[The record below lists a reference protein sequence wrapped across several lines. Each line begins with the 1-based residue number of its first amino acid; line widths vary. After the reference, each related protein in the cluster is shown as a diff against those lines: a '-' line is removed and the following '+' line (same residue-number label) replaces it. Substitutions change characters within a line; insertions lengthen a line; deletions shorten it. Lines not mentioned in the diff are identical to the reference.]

1 MDVGQQLSRLNI
13 RDYEDITSDFFA
25 ITSAIEYGSIVKSKQ
40 FKLLEGTH
48 ALEVL
53 NPKLDTALLEL
64 GILHPVVETLDQ
76 AAWVMVRLLGSV
88 CAWLE
93 NNSLS
98 VSVLSCYFVEQ
109 LIQRKP
115 VTGELVER
123 CVAPFVKGV
132 ISFVSSVLK
141 LGVAGVIY
149 EEEDLNTQTMDLD
162 FSVCDGEQT
171 VLELRNAVTWVRSQP
186 ESRPQQLCVDLLS
199 LVEHSLHICE
209 ITQVSVELYETSPQS
224 VSSVSFADSALE
236 TLARLA
242 EPETVAFAA
251 ALPEVA
257 CFSANVQKTLN
268 NRSPPKP
275 LAHSDFASSLENF
288 TKLFTDFQFMLNVL
302 AVRDSVELYEFL
314 NLFMTRRQF
323 TTDPD
328 EILGNHVVVRA
339 LMQLFLIRDDRSILG
354 SRRWNISTLLMD
366 VFSKISFQ
374 NSRLQSSTDDE
385 LRNGLE
391 KMIIQIEPAFYNFLT
406 CISQNPLRQRQF
418 VNKELIIWDSIQVE
432 AENFELES
440 HAKLHDTFANSEL
453 PVMPVSSFVYYLKLT
468 KMAELL
474 FKSIEL
480 CLFKDCRELHLGY
493 WLLANQ
499 LDYLV
504 QHIKRLLDINQLRQ
518 TQLAAFS
525 KKIKKA
531 KGDKKAK
538 LREEYEIKK
547 QSLPQ
552 LQKMELYFNMLLT
565 KHQIHKSLAENRAT
579 VLRMLGKQG
588 FMDLPKLCKA
598 SEETLYNL
606 QFKSFQSI
614 GVPQLPSFKEY
625 KEMMKQEKWLAS
637 QLSPEANA
645 SYQKGVLKQK
655 SDEINANIRRLEALV
670 AEMQFPQF
678 ISERLIQDTKLLKKA
693 NVACLLTFSQALKV
707 ADLPKSHVAVV
718 FEKYDHHLYYPNIKV
733 AAK

>member
-1 MDVGQQLSRLNI
+1 MDVEQQLSRLNI
-13 RDYEDITSDFFA
+13 RNYEDITSDFFA

-53 NPKLDTALLEL
+53 NPKLDTALLKPE
-64 GILHPVVETLDQ
+64 ILHPVVETLDQ

-88 CAWLE
+88 CAWLD

-132 ISFVSSVLK
+132 ISFVSRVLK

-162 FSVCDGEQT
+162 FSVYDGEET
-171 VLELRNAVTWVRSQP
+171 VLELQKAVTWVRSQP
-186 ESRPQQLCVDLLS
+186 ESASQQLCVDLL
-199 LVEHSLHICE
+199 LLIEHSLHICE
-209 ITQVSVELYETSPQS
+209 ITEICVELYENRPQPL
-224 VSSVSFADSALE
+224 SFANDALE
-236 TLARLA
+236 ILARLA
-242 EPETVAFAA
+242 QPETVAFAGT
-251 ALPEVA
+251 LPPVA

-275 LAHSDFASSLENF
+275 LAHSSFPSSLENF

-302 AVRDSVELYEFL
+302 SVRDSVELYEFL
-314 NLFMTRRQF
+314 NIFMSRRQF

-366 VFSKISFQ
+366 VFSKISLQ
-374 NSRLQSSTDDE
+374 NSKLQSSTDEE
-385 LRNGLE
+385 LRGGLE
-391 KMIIQIEPAFYNFLT
+391 KLVTQIEPAFYNFLT
-406 CISQNPLRQRQF
+406 SISQNPSRQRQF

-440 HAKLHDTFANSEL
+440 HTKLQDTFANSEL

-504 QHIKRLLDINQLRQ
+504 QHLKRLVDINQLRQ
-518 TQLAAFS
+518 TQLTALS
-525 KKIKKA
+525 KRIKKA
-531 KGDKKAK
+531 KGDKKAR
-538 LREEYEIKK
+538 LREEYETKK

-552 LQKMELYFNMLLT
+552 LLKMQLYLNMQLT
-565 KHQIHKSLAENRAT
+565 KYQIHKSLAENRAA

-588 FMDLPKLCKA
+588 LMDLPKLCKA

-614 GVPQLPSFKEY
+614 GVPQLPSFRDY
-625 KEMMKQEKWLAS
+625 KEMMKQQKWLSS
-637 QLSPEANA
+637 QLSAEANA

-655 SDEINANIRRLEALV
+655 SDEINANISRLEALV
-670 AEMQFPQF
+670 AELQFPEF
-678 ISERLIQDTKLLKKA
+678 ITERLIQETRLLKKA
-693 NVACLLTFSQALKV
+693 NVATLLTFSQTLKV
-707 ADLPKSHVAVV
+707 ADLPRSHVAVV
-718 FEKYDHHLYYPNIKV
+718 FEKYNHHLYYPNIKV

>member
-1 MDVGQQLSRLNI
+1 MDVEQQLSRLNI
-13 RDYEDITSDFFA
+13 RDYEDITSEFFS
-25 ITSAIEYGSIVKSKQ
+25 ITSAIEYGSIVKSRQ

-53 NPKLDTALLEL
+53 NPKLDTALLEPSL
-64 GILHPVVETLDQ
+64 SNPAVETLDQ

-88 CAWLE
+88 CAWLN

-98 VSVLSCYFVEQ
+98 VSVLSCYYVEQ

-115 VTGELVER
+115 VTGELVEHS
-123 CVAPFVKGV
+123 VAPFVKGV

-162 FSVCDGEQT
+162 FSVYDGEQT
-171 VLELRNAVTWVRSQP
+171 VLELQKAVAWVRSQP
-186 ESRPQQLCVDLLS
+186 ESASQQLCVDMLL
-199 LVEHSLHICE
+199 LIEHSLHICE
-209 ITQVSVELYETSPQS
+209 VTQISVELYENRGLSL
-224 VSSVSFADSALE
+224 SFADSALGI
-236 TLARLA
+236 LARLA
-242 EPETVAFAA
+242 QPETVAFAA
-251 ALPEVA
+251 TLPEVA
-257 CFSANVQKTLN
+257 CFSENVQKTLN

-275 LAHSDFASSLENF
+275 LAHSDFPGSLENF
-288 TKLFTDFQFMLNVL
+288 TKLFADFQFMLNVL

-314 NLFMTRRQF
+314 SIFMARRQF

-328 EILGNHVVVRA
+328 EILGNHVIVRA

-354 SRRWNISTLLMD
+354 SRGWNISTLLLD

-374 NSRLQSSTDDE
+374 NSKLQSSTDDE
-385 LRNGLE
+385 LRAGLE
-391 KMIIQIEPAFYNFLT
+391 KIIIQIEPAFYNFLT
-406 CISQNPLRQRQF
+406 SISQNPSRQRQF
-418 VNKELIIWDSIQVE
+418 VNKELIMWDSIQVA

-440 HAKLHDTFANSEL
+440 HAKLQDTFANSEL

-504 QHIKRLLDINQLRQ
+504 QHIRRLLDINQLRQ
-518 TQLAAFS
+518 TQLAAYS
-525 KKIKKA
+525 KRIKKA

-538 LREEYEIKK
+538 LREEYEAKK
-547 QSLPQ
+547 QSLPE
-552 LQKMELYFNMLLT
+552 LQKMELYFNMQLA
-565 KHQIHKSLAENRAT
+565 KYQIHKSLAENRAT

-598 SEETLYNL
+598 SEENLYNL

-614 GVPQLPSFKEY
+614 GVPQLPSFKDY
-625 KEMMKQEKWLAS
+625 KEMMKQQEWLAS
-637 QLSPEANA
+637 QLSSEANA
-645 SYQKGVLKQK
+645 SYQRGVLKQK

-670 AEMQFPQF
+670 AKMQFPEF
-678 ISERLIQDTKLLKKA
+678 ISQWLTQETRLLKKA
-693 NVACLLTFSQALKV
+693 NVASLLTFSQALKV
-707 ADLPKSHVAVV
+707 ADLPKSQVAVV